1 MFSFNTVAV
10 SSSAHYLNSSQLR
23 INQASAKVASGRR
36 TVGNDID
43 SGGISLSVKL
53 NAQAANLKV
62 TNGNIQNAISFLE
75 VQESYMA
82 QAEDIFGRIVELFSL
97 YNGDPL
103 KSVASR
109 DSYDNEF
116 RDLQLDLFNIANA
129 KFNGAELFAD
139 IDNFGQGGDEI
150 SVNVS
155 PNNTQSVVIKREDLN
170 YALGYTIFTG
180 TTSLAN
186 LSQGMLDVDLA
197 DFSNIRSH
205 NLKSKN
211 QLTGYLHSLNHYRLN
226 NHNALARVT
235 DVDLANELSQ
245 IAKHTILKNSA
256 KAMITQANTSTDIA
270 ATLIA

>member
-10 SSSAHYLNSSQLR
+10 SSSSHYIDLSLQR
-23 INQASAKVASGRR
+23 INQAKAKIASGKS

-43 SGGISLSVKL
+43 VGGISLSVKL

-75 VQESYMA
+75 VQEGYMS
-82 QAEDIFGRIVELFSL
+82 QAEEIFGRVIELFSS
-97 YNGDPL
+97 YTDDPL
-103 KSVASR
+103 MSDGSR
-109 DSYDNEF
+109 NLYDNEF
-116 RDLQLDLFNIANA
+116 QNLQKDLFNIANA
-129 KFNGAELFAD
+129 KFNGVELFAD
-139 IDNFGQGGDEI
+139 LDNFGEGGDEI

-155 PNNTQSVVIKREDLN
+155 PNNSQSVVIKREDLN

-197 DFSNIRSH
+197 DFSSIRSH

-211 QLTGYLHSLNHYRLN
+211 QLLGYHHSLNQFRLN
-226 NHNALARVT
+226 SSSALSKAI
-235 DVDLANELSQ
+235 DVDLASELSQ
-245 IAKHTILKNSA
+245 IAKHSILKQSA
-256 KAMITQANTSTDIA
+256 ISMMAQANTGTDL
-270 ATLIA
+270 ATTLLG

>member
-10 SSSAHYLNSSQLR
+10 SSSSHYLDSSLQR
-23 INQASAKVASGRR
+23 INQAKDKIASGKS

-43 SGGISLSVKL
+43 VGGISLSVKL
-53 NAQAANLKV
+53 NAQAANLRV
-62 TNGNIQNAISFLE
+62 ANENIQSAISFLE
-75 VQESYMA
+75 TQEGYMS
-82 QAEDIFGRIVELFSL
+82 QAEEIFGRVIEIYSL

-103 KSVASR
+103 KSDASR
-109 DSYDNEF
+109 DLYDNEF
-116 RDLQLDLFNIANA
+116 RNLQLDLFNIAKA
-129 KFNGAELFAD
+129 KFNGIELFAD

-155 PNNTQSVVIKREDLN
+155 PNNSQSVVIKREDLN

-211 QLTGYLHSLNHYRLN
+211 QLTGYLHSLNQYRLN
-226 NHNALARVT
+226 SSNALSRAT
-235 DVDLANELSQ
+235 DVELASELSQ
-245 IAKHTILKNSA
+245 IAKHTILKNSST
-256 KAMITQANTSTDIA
+256 AMITQANTSTDIA
-270 ATLIA
+270 AILLG

>member
-10 SSSAHYLNSSQLR
+10 SSSSHYLDSSLQR
-23 INQASAKVASGRR
+23 INQASAKIATGQR
-36 TVGNDID
+36 TIGNDID
-43 SGGISLSVKL
+43 AGGISLSVKL
-53 NAQAANLKV
+53 DAQAAKLMV

-75 VQESYMA
+75 VQEGYMT
-82 QAEDIFGRIVELFSL
+82 QAEEIFGRVIELFSL

-103 KSVASR
+103 KSDTSR

-116 RDLQLDLFNIANA
+116 RNLQLDLFNIANA
-129 KFNGAELFAD
+129 KFNGIELFAD
-139 IDNFGQGGDEI
+139 INNFGQGGDEI

-155 PNNTQSVVIKREDLN
+155 PNNSQSVVIKREDLN

-186 LSQGMLDVDLA
+186 LSQGMLDVDLT
-197 DFSNIRSH
+197 DFSSIRSH

-211 QLTGYLHSLNHYRLN
+211 QLTGYLHSLNQYRLN
-226 NHNALARVT
+226 NHKALSRAT
-235 DVDLANELSQ
+235 DIDLANELSQ
-245 IAKHTILKNSA
+245 IAKHTMLKNSSA
-256 KAMITQANTSTDIA
+256 AMITQANTSTEIA